1 MEERER
7 ARVLASCP
15 LFADLG
21 PSEVARLAAAASVQ
35 RYRRGQL
42 IFSEGDDAES
52 LVVIGEGSLKAV
64 SRSSE
69 GADHLLAVVGP
80 MDVLGE
86 LAVIDGRARSASV
99 VALGDATVLRL
110 PRRAVLDVVIG
121 SPPLLLALLTSMAT
135 LIRRL
140 TGAAADTVFLDVPRQ
155 VAKLVLGLPEAGF
168 GQDMPLLTPSEMA
181 DRVGASRQSLN
192 AALQEFQRRGWI
204 TVAGRAITV
213 VDASA
218 LRRYVVG

>member
-7 ARVLASCP
+7 ARVLGSCA

-21 PSEVARLAAAASVQ
+21 PSEVARLAAEASVE

-42 IFSEGDDAES
+42 IFSAGDDADS
-52 LVVIGEGSLKAV
+52 LAVVGEGSLKAI
-64 SRSSE
+64 SRSAE
-69 GADHLLAVVGP
+69 GDDQLLAVVGP

-86 LAVIDGRARSASV
+86 LSVIDGGARSASV
-99 VALGDATVLRL
+99 VALDDATVLRV
-110 PRRAVLDVVIG
+110 PRRTVLDVAIG

-135 LIRRL
+135 VIRHL
-140 TGAAADTVFLDVPRQ
+140 TGAAADTVFLDIPRQ
-155 VAKLVLGLPEAGF
+155 VAELVLGLAGP
-168 GQDMPLLTPSEMA
+168 GSQQDVPLLTPAEMA

-204 TVAGRAITV
+204 TVADRAITV

-218 LRRYVVG
+218 LRRYVAG